1 MSNEGL
7 EGQLVGT
14 GVSPLADL
22 TMSRTMMSMLTNRVG
37 KGVLG
42 YSQQRMKDFMYRLAE
57 RPVLLCYSFV
67 LGFVGYVLATDIA

>member
-22 TMSRTMMSMLTNRVG
+22 TMSRTMMSMLTNHVG
-37 KGVLG
+37 KGVL
-42 YSQQRMKDFMYRLAE
+42 
-57 RPVLLCYSFV
+57 
-67 LGFVGYVLATDIA
+67 